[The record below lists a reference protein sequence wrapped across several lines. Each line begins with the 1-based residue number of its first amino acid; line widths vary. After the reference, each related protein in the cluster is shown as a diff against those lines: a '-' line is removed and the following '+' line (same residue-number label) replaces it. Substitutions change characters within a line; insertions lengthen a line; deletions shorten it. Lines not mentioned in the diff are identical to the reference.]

1 MGSFALRADVET
13 EAMRRGLR
21 SAILGTALVLTVV
34 AALAGCAGGDDGVEP
49 VAINACG
56 PLVYEGEGEPD
67 VVVVSNMPLRGRFVP
82 HTTGLVDAME
92 FVLRKREFRAGDFRV
107 GFQSCDDTVAGE
119 PDAGQC
125 TRNAHAYVAAES
137 VVGVI
142 GPFLSGCAELQIPIV
157 SRTAAGPLA
166 MVSPA
171 NTSSGLTRGPDAL
184 ARYPDGV
191 RSYAR
196 VVTHD
201 EAQGAA
207 AAQIAQRLGARR
219 VAVIAQRGIDDA
231 YVAQLTPSFRAT
243 ARSLGIEERT
253 FDWPVQE
260 RYTELAASIAAFR
273 PEAVYLVGLPEG
285 NADTLIQDLKAALP
299 DVAIIT
305 PDSFAGEDMARE
317 LGPVGDGLV
326 TTVPGVPTSELP
338 AAGQRFLRESGV
350 KIVGTGTG
358 PPEAAQATEVLLDAI
373 ARSDGTRASV
383 VEELFATKV
392 ENGILGSFTLDEL
405 GDIDPA
411 PVGVYRYQDGRIVV
425 DGVVRTPVGRD
436 D

>member
-1 MGSFALRADVET
+1 MTL
-13 EAMRRGLR
+13 L
-21 SAILGTALVLTVV
+21 VV
-34 AALAGCAGGDDGVEP
+34 ACAGGDDGVEP
-49 VAINACG
+49 VAIKACG

-92 FVLRKREFRAGDFRV
+92 FVLREREFRAGEFRV
-107 GFQSCDDTVAGE
+107 GFQSCDYTVAGE
-119 PDAGQC
+119 PDASQC
-125 TRNAHAYVAAES
+125 TRNARSYVAAES

-166 MVSPA
+166 MISPA
-171 NTSSGLTRGPDAL
+171 NTSSGLTRGPAAL
-184 ARYPDGV
+184 PLYPDGV
-191 RSYAR
+191 RSYVR

-207 AAQIAQRLGARR
+207 AAHIAQRLGARR
-219 VAVIAQRGIDDA
+219 VAVVAQRGIDDP

-243 ARSLGIEERT
+243 ARSLGLEERT
-253 FDWPVQE
+253 FDWPRQE

-285 NADTLIQDLKAALP
+285 NADTLIRDLKAALP
-299 DVAIIT
+299 DVMIIT
-305 PDSFAGEDMARE
+305 PDSFAAEDMARE
-317 LGPVGDGLV
+317 LGPIGDGLI

-338 AAGQRFLRESGV
+338 PAGQRFLRESGA

-392 ENGILGSFTLDEL
+392 ENGILGSFTFDRL

-411 PVGVYRYQDGRIVV
+411 PVGVYRYEDGKIVV
-425 DGVVRTPVGRD
+425 DRVIRGPLDAASG
-436 D
+436 